1 MSKRF
6 SLLLL
11 SLLAGTAS
19 AGDMD
24 ELPDND
30 AAFQQKV
37 DAFVKPGDAVQDVT
51 ALLTGFRFRCSAL
64 EAGNGMWC
72 DRLDRSALS
81 SVARRYQ
88 IVVTTDKGNVVSA
101 KATTGLVGP

>member
-1 MSKRF
+1 
-6 SLLLL
+6 
-11 SLLAGTAS
+11 
-19 AGDMD
+19 MD

-37 DAFVKPGDAVQDVT
+37 DAFVKPGDAVQDVV
-51 ALLTGFRFRCSAL
+51 ALLAGFRFRCSAL
-64 EAGNGMWC
+64 EAGKGIWC
-72 DRLDRSALS
+72 DRLDRSSLS

-88 IVVTTDKGNVVSA
+88 VVVATDNGRVVSA